1 MMMQQ
6 AQQGQNMLQGQIGG
20 WNAWPQNTMPEA
32 NQDEQNIAPA
42 AASDGD
48 QTPAVQVQQ
57 EQYGVQSENLQLLN
71 PE

>member
-6 AQQGQNMLQGQIGG
+6 AQQGQNTLQGQIGG